1 MNINRYLMVLAIGT
15 GMIAISLL
23 FFKIPIIAVWE
34 LLVVSISLIT
44 VWVYY
49 DWREKKKIEVKQI
62 RDKIQAEKCW
72 CHICRHTEAR
82 DCINVSCTCCLLL
95 KKNQILGH
103 ESG

>member
-1 MNINRYLMVLAIGT
+1 MNINRFLMILAIGT
-15 GMIAISLL
+15 GMMAISLL
-23 FFKIPIIAVWE
+23 IFKIPIIAVWE
-34 LLVVSISLIT
+34 LLLVSVQLIT

-49 DWREKKKIEVKQI
+49 DWREKMYQEEDGI

-82 DCINVSCTCCLLL
+82 DCIKVNCTCCLLL

-103 ESG
+103 ES

>member
-23 FFKIPIIAVWE
+23 LFKIPIIAVWE
-34 LLVVSISLIT
+34 LLLVSVSLIT

-49 DWREKKKIEVKQI
+49 DWREKKKIEVRQI

-72 CHICRHTEAR
+72 CRVCKHTEAQ
-82 DCINVSCTCCLLL
+82 DCIKVSCTCCLLL